1 MKYSKSIIII
11 MFINIII
18 AFFVI
23 FLGHQTRR
31 LEIVN
36 NETMNKIY
44 SVNQE
49 IKINQM
55 EFALHNDNQYLKKLY
70 SIYQGNIDRKMPV
83 TIIKLSELSSLKNEE
98 VYKVNF
104 E

>member
-1 MKYSKSIIII
+1 

-18 AFFVI
+18 SFFVI

>member
-1 MKYSKSIIII
+1 

-98 VYKVNF
+98 VYKANF

>member
-83 TIIKLSELSSLKNEE
+83 TIIKLSELSSFKNQEI
-98 VYKVNF
+98 YKVNF

>member
-1 MKYSKSIIII
+1 

-70 SIYQGNIDRKMPV
+70 SIYQGNINRKMPV

>member
-55 EFALHNDNQYLKKLY
+55 EFALHNDNQY
-70 SIYQGNIDRKMPV
+70 
-83 TIIKLSELSSLKNEE
+83 
-98 VYKVNF
+98 
-104 E
+104 

>member
-1 MKYSKSIIII
+1 

-31 LEIVN
+31 LEIVH

>member
-1 MKYSKSIIII
+1 

>member
-23 FLGHQTRR
+23 FIGHQTRR

-70 SIYQGNIDRKMPV
+70 SIYQDNINRKMPV

>member
-70 SIYQGNIDRKMPV
+70 SIYQGNINRKMPV

>member
-1 MKYSKSIIII
+1 MKYSKSIFIL
-11 MFINIII
+11 MFINILT
-18 AFFVI
+18 AFFLVFI
-23 FLGHQTRR
+23 SHQSRY
-31 LEIVN
+31 LEIKN
-36 NETMNKIY
+36 KKLLSSIQETKNEIN
-44 SVNQE
+44 
-49 IKINQM
+49 INQI
-55 EFALHNDNQYLKKLY
+55 ELTLHNDSKYLKKLY

>member
-1 MKYSKSIIII
+1 

-18 AFFVI
+18 AFFLI

-36 NETMNKIY
+36 NETINEIN
-44 SVNQE
+44 SINEE
-49 IKINQM
+49 IKINQI
-55 EFALHNDNQYLKKLY
+55 EFALHNDNRYLRKLY
-70 SIYQGNIDRKMPV
+70 SIYQGDYKKTEPS
-83 TIIKLSELSSLKNEE
+83 TIIKLSELSNVKNKE
-98 VYKVNF
+98 VYKANF

>member
-1 MKYSKSIIII
+1 MI
-11 MFINIII
+11 MFINIVI
-18 AFFVI
+18 AFFLI
-23 FLGHQTRR
+23 FLGHQTRK

-36 NETMNKIY
+36 KETVKKINAI
-44 SVNQE
+44 NQE
-49 IKINQM
+49 ININQM

-70 SIYQGNIDRKMPV
+70 LIYEGDFKKTEPSR
-83 TIIKLSELSSLKNEE
+83 IIKLSELSSFKNEE

>member
-1 MKYSKSIIII
+1 
-11 MFINIII
+11 
-18 AFFVI
+18 
-23 FLGHQTRR
+23 
-31 LEIVN
+31 
-36 NETMNKIY
+36 MNKIY

-70 SIYQGNIDRKMPV
+70 SIYQGNINRKMPV